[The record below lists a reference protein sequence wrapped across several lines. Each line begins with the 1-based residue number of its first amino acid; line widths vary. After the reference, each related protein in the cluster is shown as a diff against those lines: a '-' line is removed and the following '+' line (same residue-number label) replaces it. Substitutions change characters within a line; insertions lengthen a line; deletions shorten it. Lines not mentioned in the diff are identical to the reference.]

1 MKYKINL
8 RFDVKRLANVGMS
21 IHIRRCIA
29 AALKEEGVNFPC
41 EINVL
46 VTGNDGIQAI
56 NDAQRHVNQPT
67 DVLSF
72 PMFSLTLGQLPED
85 VEAMVDPDTGL
96 VPLGDMVISLERA
109 RAQGEEFGHG
119 TRREVAYLAVH
130 SVLHLLGY
138 DHMDEGPMKAQMR
151 EREEAI
157 LGELG
162 IGREQP

>member
-46 VTGNDGIQAI
+46 VTGNDGIRAI

-72 PMFSLTLGQLPED
+72 PMFSLTPGQLPED

-96 VPLGDMVISLERA
+96 VPLGDMVISLDRA
-109 RAQGEEFGHG
+109 MSQAEEFGHG
-119 TRREVAYLAVH
+119 IKRELGYLVVH

-138 DHMDEGPMKAQMR
+138 DHLDEGPMKQQMR
-151 EREEAI
+151 RREEEIMAR
-157 LGELG
+157 LLLK
-162 IGREQP
+162 R

>member
-72 PMFSLTLGQLPED
+72 PMFSLTPGQLPED

-96 VPLGDMVISLERA
+96 VPLGYMVISLDRA
-109 RAQGEEFGHG
+109 MSQAEEFGHG
-119 TRREVAYLAVH
+119 IKRELGYLVVH

-138 DHMDEGPMKAQMR
+138 DHLDEGPMKQQMR
-151 EREEAI
+151 RREEEIMAR
-157 LGELG
+157 LLLK
-162 IGREQP
+162 R

>member
-72 PMFSLTLGQLPED
+72 PMFSLTPGQLPED

-96 VPLGDMVISLERA
+96 VPLGDMVISLDRTMSQA
-109 RAQGEEFGHG
+109 EEFGHG
-119 TRREVAYLAVH
+119 IKRELGYLVVH

-138 DHMDEGPMKAQMR
+138 DHLDEGPMKQQMR
-151 EREEAI
+151 RREEEIMAR
-157 LGELG
+157 LLLK
-162 IGREQP
+162 R

>member
-1 MKYKINL
+1 MKYNINL

-72 PMFSLTLGQLPED
+72 PMFSLTPGQLPED

-96 VPLGDMVISLERA
+96 VPLGDMVISLDRA
-109 RAQGEEFGHG
+109 MSQAEEFGHG
-119 TRREVAYLAVH
+119 IKRELGYLVVH

-138 DHMDEGPMKAQMR
+138 DHLDEGPMKQQMR
-151 EREEAI
+151 RREEEIMAR
-157 LGELG
+157 LLLK
-162 IGREQP
+162 R

>member
-21 IHIRRCIA
+21 IHIHRCIA

-72 PMFSLTLGQLPED
+72 PMFSLTPGQLPED

-96 VPLGDMVISLERA
+96 VPLGDMVISLDRA
-109 RAQGEEFGHG
+109 MSQAEEFGHG
-119 TRREVAYLAVH
+119 IKRELGYLVVH

-138 DHMDEGPMKAQMR
+138 DHLDEGPMKQQMR
-151 EREEAI
+151 RREEEIMAR
-157 LGELG
+157 LLLK
-162 IGREQP
+162 R

>member
-1 MKYKINL
+1 MKYKITL

-72 PMFSLTLGQLPED
+72 PMFSLTPGQLPED

-96 VPLGDMVISLERA
+96 VPLGDMVISLDRA
-109 RAQGEEFGHG
+109 MSQAEEFGHG
-119 TRREVAYLAVH
+119 IKRELGYLVVH

-138 DHMDEGPMKAQMR
+138 DHLDEGPMKQQMR
-151 EREEAI
+151 RREEEIMAR
-157 LGELG
+157 LLLK
-162 IGREQP
+162 R

>member
-72 PMFSLTLGQLPED
+72 PMFSLTPGQLPED

-96 VPLGDMVISLERA
+96 VPLGDMVISLDRA
-109 RAQGEEFGHG
+109 MSQAEEFGHG
-119 TRREVAYLAVH
+119 IKRELGYLVVH

-138 DHMDEGPMKAQMR
+138 DHVDEGPMKQQMR
-151 EREEAI
+151 RREEEIMAR
-157 LGELG
+157 LLLK
-162 IGREQP
+162 R

>member
-56 NDAQRHVNQPT
+56 NDAQRHVDQPT

-72 PMFSLTLGQLPED
+72 PMFSLTPGQLPED

-96 VPLGDMVISLERA
+96 VPLGDMVISLDRA
-109 RAQGEEFGHG
+109 MSQAEEFGHG
-119 TRREVAYLAVH
+119 IKRELGYLVVH

-138 DHMDEGPMKAQMR
+138 DHLDEGPMKQQMR
-151 EREEAI
+151 RREEEIMAR
-157 LGELG
+157 LLLK
-162 IGREQP
+162 R

>member
-46 VTGNDGIQAI
+46 VTGNDGIQTI

-72 PMFSLTLGQLPED
+72 PMFSLTPGQLPED

-96 VPLGDMVISLERA
+96 VPLGDMVISLDRA
-109 RAQGEEFGHG
+109 MSQAEEFGHG
-119 TRREVAYLAVH
+119 IKRELGYLVVH

-138 DHMDEGPMKAQMR
+138 DHLDEGPMKQQMR
-151 EREEAI
+151 RREEEIMAR
-157 LGELG
+157 LLLK
-162 IGREQP
+162 R

>member
-72 PMFSLTLGQLPED
+72 PMFSLTPGQLPED

-96 VPLGDMVISLERA
+96 VPLGDMVISLDRA
-109 RAQGEEFGHG
+109 MSQADEFGHG
-119 TRREVAYLAVH
+119 IKRELGYLVVH

-138 DHMDEGPMKAQMR
+138 DHLDEGPMKQQMR
-151 EREEAI
+151 RREEEIMAR
-157 LGELG
+157 LLLK
-162 IGREQP
+162 R

>member
-41 EINVL
+41 EITVL

-72 PMFSLTLGQLPED
+72 PMFSLTPGQLPED

-96 VPLGDMVISLERA
+96 VPLGDMVISLDRA
-109 RAQGEEFGHG
+109 MSQAEEFGHG
-119 TRREVAYLAVH
+119 IKRELGYLVVH

-138 DHMDEGPMKAQMR
+138 DHLDEGPMKQQMR
-151 EREEAI
+151 RREEEIMAR
-157 LGELG
+157 LLLK
-162 IGREQP
+162 R

>member
-72 PMFSLTLGQLPED
+72 PMFSLTPGQLPED

-96 VPLGDMVISLERA
+96 VPLGDMVISLDRA
-109 RAQGEEFGHG
+109 MSQAEEFGHG
-119 TRREVAYLAVH
+119 IKRELGYLVIH

-138 DHMDEGPMKAQMR
+138 DHLDEGPMKQQMR
-151 EREEAI
+151 RREEEIMAR
-157 LGELG
+157 LLLK
-162 IGREQP
+162 R

>member
-72 PMFSLTLGQLPED
+72 PMFSLTPGQLPED
-85 VEAMVDPDTGL
+85 VEAMVDPDTL
-96 VPLGDMVISLERA
+96 DRVFWA
-109 RAQGEEFGHG
+109 
-119 TRREVAYLAVH
+119 TW
-130 SVLHLLGY
+130 
-138 DHMDEGPMKAQMR
+138 
-151 EREEAI
+151 
-157 LGELG
+157 
-162 IGREQP
+162 

>member
-72 PMFSLTLGQLPED
+72 PMFSLTPGQLPED

-96 VPLGDMVISLERA
+96 VPLGDMVISLDRA
-109 RAQGEEFGHG
+109 MSQAEEFGHG
-119 TRREVAYLAVH
+119 IKRELGYLVVH

-138 DHMDEGPMKAQMR
+138 DHLDEGPMKQQMR
-151 EREEAI
+151 RREEEIMAR
-157 LGELG
+157 LLLK
-162 IGREQP
+162 R

>member
-72 PMFSLTLGQLPED
+72 PMFSLTPGQLPED

-96 VPLGDMVISLERA
+96 VPLGDMVISLDRA
-109 RAQGEEFGHG
+109 MSQAEEFGHG
-119 TRREVAYLAVH
+119 IKRELGYLVVH

-138 DHMDEGPMKAQMR
+138 DHLDEGPTKQQMR
-151 EREEAI
+151 RREEEIMAR
-157 LGELG
+157 LLLK
-162 IGREQP
+162 R

>member
-46 VTGNDGIQAI
+46 VTGNDGIRAI
-56 NDAQRHVNQPT
+56 NDAQRHVDQPT

-72 PMFSLTLGQLPED
+72 PMFSLTPGQLPED

-96 VPLGDMVISLERA
+96 VPLGDMVISLDRA
-109 RAQGEEFGHG
+109 MSQAEEFGHG
-119 TRREVAYLAVH
+119 IKRELGYLVVH

-138 DHMDEGPMKAQMR
+138 DHLDEGPMKQQMR
-151 EREEAI
+151 RREEEIMAR
-157 LGELG
+157 LLLK
-162 IGREQP
+162 R